1 MRAIAAPMSYRL
13 PRTIAQNYYGVRI
26 QTVAKSHDSYK
37 SLPNLCLLVF
47 AAVLEVVCISLPGYI
62 VAKLNHLDLEKQ
74 HFLANLNVMLFTP
87 CLIFTKLAS
96 RLTTDKL
103 SELVIIPV
111 IFIIQTFVSWGISV
125 IVGRLFGFSGRSANF
140 ITAVSVFGNSNSL
153 PISLVLSLSQTIKEL
168 HWDRIPEDNNEAVG
182 ARGIL
187 YLLIFQ
193 QLGQLV
199 RWSRGDHVLL
209 APKEEDPE
217 YQQDITDEGQFRHE
231 EGDGHETQTLIGEAD
246 TGSDSDDD
254 CRSTDSQ
261 AFDPVGC
268 TPVANTS
275 KVSSTIFS
283 DETIKM
289 IFLRDSRS
297 SSADIYYF
305 PRIRPIKNQESNKF
319 LATVKA
325 KFGLWK
331 NITLEAL
338 EHRYESLP
346 YTIQYSLSLLKR
358 TGGKCNNFIWEFM
371 NPALWAMLIAILTG
385 SIRSLQKFFF
395 EDGSLVQNTIT
406 TAIRSI
412 GNVAVPLIL
421 VDLGA
426 NLARITM
433 PTNETQDPEE
443 KRYGNKLL
451 IASLVSRMLLPII
464 VMAPILALMAKYLP
478 ISILNDPIFVAV
490 CFLLAG
496 APSDLELAQI
506 CQVNGIFVTTI
517 GRVLFQSYVMWIF
530 PSTLVLVIV
539 ALEVV
544 EWSK

>member
-1 MRAIAAPMSYRL
+1 M
-13 PRTIAQNYYGVRI
+13 
-26 QTVAKSHDSYK
+26 
-37 SLPNLCLLVF
+37 F
-47 AAVLEVVCISLPGYI
+47 PG
-62 VAKLNHLDLEKQ
+62 LRSRSRGHLEKQ
-74 HFLANLNVMLFTP
+74 IFLANLNVMLFTP

-103 SELVIIPV
+103 SELAIIPV
-111 IFIIQTFVSWGISV
+111 IFIIQTFVSWAISV
-125 IVGRLFGFSGRSANF
+125 IVGRLFGFSGRFANF
-140 ITAVSVFGNSNSL
+140 ITAVGVFGNSNSL

-168 HWDRIPEDNNEAVG
+168 HWDKFPEDNIEAVG

-187 YLLIFQ
+187 YLLLFQ

-199 RWSRGDHVLL
+199 RWSRGYHVLL
-209 APKEEDPE
+209 APKEEDSD
-217 YQQDITDEGQFRHE
+217 YQQDITEEGQFLHE
-231 EGDGHETQTLIGEAD
+231 EGDEHETQTLIAPTLKALIPEE
-246 TGSDSDDD
+246 
-254 CRSTDSQ
+254 
-261 AFDPVGC
+261 
-268 TPVANTS
+268 N
-275 KVSSTIFS
+275 
-283 DETIKM
+283 IKM
-289 IFLRDSRS
+289 NFLRDSRS

-305 PRIRPIKNQESNKF
+305 PRIRPIKNQESNKV

-331 NITLEAL
+331 SITLEAL

-346 YTIQYSLSLLKR
+346 YPIQYSLSLLKR
-358 TGGKCNNFIWEFM
+358 AGGKCNNLIWEFM
-371 NPALWAMLIAILTG
+371 NPSLWAMLIAILTG
-385 SIRSLQKFFF
+385 SIRSLQRFFF
-395 EDGSLVQNTIT
+395 EDGSLVQNSIT
-406 TAIRSI
+406 TAIRSS

-433 PTNETQDPEE
+433 PTDETQDPEE

-451 IASLVSRMLLPII
+451 IASLVSRMLLPPI

-478 ISILNDPIFVAV
+478 ISILNDPIFLAV

-496 APSDLELAQI
+496 APCAVQLAQI
-506 CQVNGIFVTTI
+506 CQINSIFVTTI

-530 PSTLVLVIV
+530 PSTLVLVIL

>member
-1 MRAIAAPMSYRL
+1 MQ
-13 PRTIAQNYYGVRI
+13 TI
-26 QTVAKSHDSYK
+26 AKSHDSYT
-37 SLPNLCLLVF
+37 SLPNLCFLVF

-62 VAKLNHLDLEKQ
+62 IARLDQLDLEKQ
-74 HFLANLNVMLFTP
+74 IFLANLNVMLFTP

-103 SELVIIPV
+103 SELAIIPV
-111 IFIIQTFVSWGISV
+111 IFIIQMFVSWAISV
-125 IVGRLFGFSGRSANF
+125 IVGRLFGFSGRFANF
-140 ITAVSVFGNSNSL
+140 ITAVGVFGNSNSL

-168 HWDRIPEDNNEAVG
+168 HWDKFPEDNIEAVG

-187 YLLIFQ
+187 YLLLFQ

-199 RWSRGDHVLL
+199 RWSRGYHVLL
-209 APKEEDPE
+209 APKEEDSD
-217 YQQDITDEGQFRHE
+217 YQQDITEEGQFLHE
-231 EGDGHETQTLIGEAD
+231 EGDEHETQTLIGAAIRV
-246 TGSDSDDD
+246 SDSDDD

-261 AFDPVGC
+261 GFDPVGC

-275 KVSSTIFS
+275 KVSLTIFS
-283 DETIKM
+283 EENIKM
-289 IFLRDSRS
+289 NFLRDSRS

-305 PRIRPIKNQESNKF
+305 PRIRPIKNQESNKV

-331 NITLEAL
+331 SITLEAL

-346 YTIQYSLSLLKR
+346 YPIQYSLSLLKR
-358 TGGKCNNFIWEFM
+358 AGGKCNNLIWEFM
-371 NPALWAMLIAILTG
+371 NPSLWAMLIAILTG
-385 SIRSLQKFFF
+385 SIRSLQRFFF
-395 EDGSLVQNTIT
+395 EDGSLVQNSIT
-406 TAIRSI
+406 TAIRSS

-433 PTNETQDPEE
+433 PTDETQDPEE

-451 IASLVSRMLLPII
+451 IASLVSRMLLPPI

-478 ISILNDPIFVAV
+478 ISILNDPIFLAV

-496 APSDLELAQI
+496 APCAVQLAQI
-506 CQVNGIFVTTI
+506 CQINSIFVTTI

-530 PSTLVLVIV
+530 PSTLVLVIL